1 MSRAAL
7 PDWGYG
13 TDTQS
18 DSPRVETVR
27 PLHALGHTADDG
39 LHKLATA
46 SASLPTLSAENYEH
60 AVIDLLSQLLCD
72 VARAHQPEVERAL
85 RGESAHESMSELMHE
100 RMNDRTARVVLRRM
114 LQAQGMWFQLL
125 SIAEQ
130 STAMRRRR
138 EIEIEGGYDRLP
150 DSFARV
156 IAEVAGAGVPAAA
169 VRDALSHLKVRPVL
183 TAHPTEAKRVTV
195 LECHR
200 RVYRRLMELESPRW
214 TPRERYTLVLALRN
228 DIELLWMSGE
238 LRLEK
243 PTVAQEVAWGLHFFG
258 ETLFEAVPQL
268 IDKLQSA
275 LERCYPGE
283 RFDMP
288 RFFQFGSWIGGDRD
302 GNPFVDDSVTR
313 ATLHEHRAASL
324 KRYRLRLVEL
334 TQMLSIT
341 SEALPVPDSFHAA
354 LARALTRSGEPGP
367 ITSRNP
373 GELFRQYL
381 TCILRRLDAT
391 LVDINQ
397 ASHASPVRGAYASAD
412 DLAAD
417 LLVIEQALLAT
428 QSQQLARMLVRP
440 LRHEVETFRFSTVQ
454 LDLRQNTTVIG
465 ETLRALWRATC
476 GTAGE
481 PPASDS
487 PEWKAW
493 LIGEL
498 GKPLESE
505 AQRTR
510 RFESLPPD
518 EAQTLQMFRTV
529 LEMRQRVD
537 RHAFGAF
544 ILSMTHRASD
554 VLGVYLLAKEAG
566 LFSDSLGTESC
577 TLPVV
582 PLLETIDDLRRA
594 PEILRE
600 LLAVPM
606 VRRSIRAQGGVQEV
620 MIGYSDSN
628 KDGGFLASNWELSKA
643 QTKLKRL
650 GDELGVTI
658 AFFHGRGGSVSRGG
672 VPAGRAIAALP
683 AGSVN
688 GRFRVTEQGEV
699 VSFKYANRGTAQYHV
714 ELLAS
719 SVLEHTLKSERE
731 DALLPKGEFDE
742 AMEALSG
749 ASRAAYVKFIEQ
761 PGMLAYFQAASPLEE
776 LSMLNMGSRPAR
788 RFGAKSLED
797 LRAIPWVFAWAQNR
811 HALTGWYGVGSAIQ
825 GFLAVRQERGAELLR
840 RMFDESRVFRL
851 VIDEVEKT
859 LAQVNLII
867 AREYASLV
875 QDAHIRDTIF
885 SQVEAEYRLTVKMV
899 QAVTGSAGLGTRFP
913 KFSARLQRRVPAI
926 DLISRQ
932 QIELLR
938 LYRTAATERQ
948 RRAYQVPLLLSIN
961 CIASGFGAT
970 G

>member
-156 IAEVAGAGVPAAA
+156 IAEVASAGVPAAA

-258 ETLFEAVPQL
+258 GTLFEAVPQL

>member
-72 VARAHQPEVERAL
+72 VARARQPEVERAL

-156 IAEVAGAGVPAAA
+156 IAEVAGAGVPAAE
-169 VRDALSHLKVRPVL
+169 VRHALSHLKVRPVL

-195 LECHR
+195 LESHR
-200 RVYRRLMELESPRW
+200 RIYRRLMELESPRW

-367 ITSRNP
+367 IASRNP

-391 LVDINQ
+391 LADTNQ
-397 ASHASPVRGAYASAD
+397 ASHGSPVPAAYASAD

-498 GKPLESE
+498 GKPSESE

-811 HALTGWYGVGSAIQ
+811 HALTGWYGVGSAIE

-913 KFSARLQRRVPAI
+913 KFSARLLRRAPAI

-938 LYRTAATERQ
+938 LYRTAETERQ